1 MKSILLVGLLAAIA
15 TPVLANEPIL
25 NRLIDYQAF
34 QKIVVESGQERESKR
49 LTEAEFLDMLAKS
62 DVIVL
67 DARSSSRYALL
78 HIKGAVNLPFT
89 EFTEATLAS
98 IIPSKNTQVLIYCNN
113 NFEGSPIAFASKAPS
128 ASLNLATYTSLKS
141 YGYTNVYELGPLLD
155 VATTK
160 IPFAGSEVK

>member
-1 MKSILLVGLLAAIA
+1 MKSALLIVMLAAIA
-15 TPVLANEPIL
+15 TPVLADEPIP

-34 QKIVVESGQERESKR
+34 QKIVVESGPERESKR
-49 LTEAEFLDMLAKS
+49 LTETDFLNMLVKG
-62 DVIVL
+62 DVILL
-67 DARSSSRYALL
+67 DARSSSRYQLR

-98 IIPSKNTQVLIYCNN
+98 IIPSKDTQVLIYCNN